1 MNQHWL
7 TYEAVTSRLI
17 IFYKQVASC
26 IYPLVK
32 PLTRDPKKIAA
43 NLRKLGVLAQRHN
56 KIVAFEGVVFGIDI
70 NTWQQAQDIVRRVG
84 LPNVR
89 QCVDTFH
96 IAAGEA
102 GDPLN
107 LAAPLRPGGMERL
120 QKSLEEFKRDVIPAD
135 IGYLQLSDATPADR
149 LQRGYPLR
157 DLNQPPYMTQS
168 RNCRPFPGEGV
179 LPVMEVAKA
188 VFDTGYRGWVS
199 MEAFHTDLFRS
210 DET

>member
-1 MNQHWL
+1 MNQHGL
-7 TYEAVTSRLI
+7 RYEVVTSGLTLL
-17 IFYKQVASC
+17 YQQVASC
-26 IYPLVK
+26 IYPLAR
-32 PLTRDPKKIAA
+32 PLTRDPKQIAA
-43 NLRKLGVLAQRHN
+43 NMRKLGLLAQKHN

-70 NTWQQAQDIVRRVG
+70 NTWQKAQNILQLVG

-107 LAAPLRPGGMERL
+107 LDAPLRPDGMERL
-120 QKSLEEFKRDVIPAD
+120 KRSLEEFRRDVLPAD
-135 IGYLQLSDATPADR
+135 IGYFQLSDGMPADR
-149 LQRGYPLR
+149 LQMGYHLR
-157 DLNQPPYMTQS
+157 DLDQPPYMTQS

-179 LPVMEVAKA
+179 LPVMEVSKA

-199 MEAFHTDLFRS
+199 MEVFHNDLFRG